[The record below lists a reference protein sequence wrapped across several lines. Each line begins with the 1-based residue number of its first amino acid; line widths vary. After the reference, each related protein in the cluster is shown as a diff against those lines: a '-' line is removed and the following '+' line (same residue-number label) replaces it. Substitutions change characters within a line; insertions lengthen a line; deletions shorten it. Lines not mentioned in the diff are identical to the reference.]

1 MSEFAKK
8 LKELRKKNKITQKE
22 LANTLNVTQNAVFNW
37 ENEKCEPNMD
47 TLIKLANFFDVSIDY
62 LTMGKAELL
71 TKVWDE
77 HRELENVTLEN
88 DIDDDGFKG
97 ILMIDGFLVSDKK
110 LLNEYHKLNR
120 YGKKEAIKRVSEL
133 QYIPEYT
140 GDDGIPFD

>member
-22 LANTLNVTQNAVFNW
+22 LANYLNVTQNAVFNW
-37 ENEKCEPNMD
+37 EKEKCEPNMD

-62 LTMGKAELL
+62 LTMGKVELL
-71 TKVWDE
+71 TKAWDE
-77 HRELENVTLEN
+77 HIELENVTIEEN
-88 DIDDDGFKG
+88 IDDDGFKG
-97 ILMIDGFLVSDKK
+97 ILMVDGVLISDKK

-140 GDDGIPFD
+140 VRDDIPFN